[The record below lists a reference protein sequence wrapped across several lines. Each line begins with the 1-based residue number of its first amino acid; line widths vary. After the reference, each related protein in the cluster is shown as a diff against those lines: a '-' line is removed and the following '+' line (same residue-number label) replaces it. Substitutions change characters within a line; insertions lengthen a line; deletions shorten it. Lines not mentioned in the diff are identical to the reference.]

1 MVDLQ
6 NTIAS
11 QALPLLTANIPGN
24 QIAEQLGCSKQYIS
38 KIKSKPEIKA
48 LVEQCQAEAIAK
60 TAKAATDNLIHLIT
74 NYKSNKCETEKDRI
88 EKSHGYKATE
98 RMAEN
103 IGILP
108 AHTQS
113 VYIQQIFGESKTV
126 IDADVLNIIDRYA
139 GDNTQIEV
147 NPDVIDLLP
156 VDE

>member
-1 MVDLQ
+1 ML
-6 NTIAS
+6 NGTAA
-11 QALPLLTANIPGN
+11 QALPLLAANIGTC
-24 QIAEQLGCSKQYIS
+24 QIANQLGVTPGRIS
-38 KIKSKPEIKA
+38 QIKSKPEIKA

-74 NYKSNKCETEKDRI
+74 NYKSNKCETEQQRI

-113 VYIQQIFGESKTV
+113 VYIQQIFNESKTV

>member
-1 MVDLQ
+1 MVEP
-6 NTIAS
+6 TIAEK
-11 QALPLLTANIPGN
+11 ALPLIAANIPN
-24 QIAEQLGCSKQYIS
+24 THIAAQVGCSHQYIA

-60 TAKAATDNLIHLIT
+60 TAKAATDNLVHLIT
-74 NYKSNKCETEKDRI
+74 SYRNNPCETEQQRI

-113 VYIQQIFGESKTV
+113 VFIQQIFGEGKTV
-126 IDADVLNIIDRYA
+126 INADVLNIIDRYA